1 MTRSA
6 AVGWRVALR
15 RMRLVAP
22 LCVLGLVLPALL
34 SMLPAESSGTA
45 VWLLD
50 LAAHWQWVFAP
61 ALTISTGLASLADRR
76 WALLLPLLGLPWL
89 TASALL
95 PATNGATQPAF
106 TIASANVHMDNRDI
120 GALARWLAQE
130 KPDVLVVLEVTSIYA
145 QGLQTLD
152 AYPHRHIAAQDGPFG
167 IALLSR
173 HPLAHARTIQDAD
186 GIPHIDARLTW
197 QGREIRVLAV
207 HPMPPISPA
216 FATSRDR
223 QLAAWARL
231 AKVQPTLL
239 AGDLNATPWSRA
251 FNHLDALGLRRAT
264 GLAPTWPA
272 ALRGLSGIP
281 IDHVLASQH
290 WMRIDSRRG
299 PDLGSD
305 HAPVLARV
313 ALTGN

>member
-1 MTRSA
+1 MSRPTA
-6 AVGWRVALR
+6 IGWRAALLR

-22 LCVLGLVLPALL
+22 LCGLGLLLPALL
-34 SMLPAESSGTA
+34 SQVPAEISGTT

-61 ALTISTGLASLADRR
+61 ALAISAGLASFADRR

-89 TASALL
+89 NASALL
-95 PATNGATQPAF
+95 PAASGALPAF
-106 TIASANVHMDNRDI
+106 TIASANVHMDNQDV
-120 GALARWLAQE
+120 GALARWLGQE
-130 KPDVLVVLEVTSIYA
+130 KPDVVVVLEVTSIYA
-145 QGLQTLD
+145 QGLQLLD
-152 AYPHRHIAAQDGPFG
+152 AYPHRHIAAQDNPFG

-173 HPLAHARTIQDAD
+173 HPLTEVRTIQDAD

-197 QGREIRVLAV
+197 QGLKIRVLAV
-207 HPMPPISPA
+207 HPMPPISAA
-216 FATSRDR
+216 FAASRDR
-223 QLAAWARL
+223 QLATWARSAGL
-231 AKVQPTLL
+231 QPTLL

-251 FNHLDALGLRRAT
+251 FTGLDALGLRRAT

-272 ALRGLSGIP
+272 VAGGWSGIP
-281 IDHVLASQH
+281 IDHVLASRH
-290 WMRIDSRRG
+290 WRRIDSWRG

-313 ALTGN
+313 ALTGD

>member
-1 MTRSA
+1 MSRPTA
-6 AVGWRVALR
+6 IGWRAALLC

-22 LCVLGLVLPALL
+22 LCGLGLVLPALL
-34 SMLPAESSGTA
+34 SQLPAEISGTT

-61 ALTISTGLASLADRR
+61 ALVLSAGLATLADRR
-76 WALLLPLLGLPWL
+76 WALLLTLLGLPWL

-95 PATNGATQPAF
+95 PAASGALPAF
-106 TIASANVHMDNRDI
+106 TIASANVHMDNQDV
-120 GALARWLAQE
+120 GPLARWLAQE
-130 KPDVLVVLEVTSIYA
+130 KPDVVVVLEVTAIYA
-145 QGLQTLD
+145 QGLQLLD
-152 AYPHRHIAAQDGPFG
+152 AYPHHQIAAQNNPFG

-173 HPLAHARTIQDAD
+173 HPLTDVRTVQDAD

-197 QGREIRVLAV
+197 QGRKIRVLAV
-207 HPMPPISPA
+207 HPMPPISTA
-216 FATSRDR
+216 FAASRDR
-223 QLAAWARL
+223 QLAAWARGAGL
-231 AKVQPTLL
+231 QPTLL

-251 FNHLDALGLRRAT
+251 FTGLDALGLRRAT

-272 ALRGLSGIP
+272 ALRGWSGVP
-281 IDHVLASQH
+281 IDHVLASRH
-290 WMRIDSRRG
+290 WRRIESWRG

-313 ALTGN
+313 ALTGD